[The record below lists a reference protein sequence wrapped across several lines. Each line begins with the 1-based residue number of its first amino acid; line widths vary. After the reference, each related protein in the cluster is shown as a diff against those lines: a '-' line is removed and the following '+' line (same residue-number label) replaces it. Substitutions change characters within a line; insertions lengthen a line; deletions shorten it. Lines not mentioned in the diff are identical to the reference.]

1 MTREYCST
9 RAALLSNMID
19 GTKRTCMQFKDV
31 RSILDSI
38 LSEDTHA
45 KRVDSLANAALGVM
59 TGASLAVAMIG
70 KSLAQARGLLTKHA
84 VKQVDRLL
92 SNPRIEAVF
101 ASWVPEMVGPRK
113 DIVVAMDWTDF
124 DPAGPLALKRGTR
137 HGRATPLIW
146 LSVLKDEL
154 SNARNDYEDACLRRL
169 AEVLPAGVRV
179 TILADR
185 GFADTK
191 LFDFLGELGFG
202 YVIRLKGN
210 TRVGAADGTAGP
222 AEDWIGQGGRARKL
236 RDATVTEAHCPVG
249 AAVCVHAKSMKEPWC
264 LVTGNR
270 DATAL
275 RIIKLYSKRW
285 TVEPSFRDTKD
296 LRFGMGLGA
305 VRIADPQRRDRLLL
319 LNAFAVVLL
328 TLLGA
333 AGESLGMDRHLK
345 SNTVKTRS
353 HSLFRQG
360 CMLYDLTPN
369 MPEHRLR
376 PLVERYVELLQQSR
390 VFNDTFAVV

>member
-1 MTREYCST
+1 
-9 RAALLSNMID
+9 MID
-19 GTKRTCMQFKDV
+19 GSKRGLMQVKDV
-31 RSILDSI
+31 RNFLDSV
-38 LSEDTHA
+38 LDEDIHT
-45 KRVDSLANAALGVM
+45 KRIASLANATLGVM
-59 TGASLAVAMIG
+59 TGASLGVAVIG
-70 KSLAQARGLLTKHA
+70 KSLAQARGLLPKHA

-92 SNPRIEAVF
+92 SNPRIEAWDVF

-124 DPAGPLALKRGTR
+124 DADGQATLALKLVTR

-154 SNARNDYEDACLRRL
+154 KNARNDYEDACLRRL
-169 AEVLPAGVRV
+169 AAVLPDSVRV

-191 LFDFLGELGFG
+191 LFDFLAELGFD

-210 TRVGAADGTAGP
+210 TRVGAADGTVRP
-222 AEDWIGQGGRARKL
+222 AQEWVGQGGRARKL

-249 AAVCVHAKSMKEPWC
+249 AAVCVHAKGMKELWC

-270 DATAL
+270 AATAPQ
-275 RIIKLYSKRW
+275 IIKLYSKRW

-360 CMLYDLTPN
+360 STLYDLIPN
-369 MPEHRLR
+369 MPEHRLK
-376 PLVERYVELLQQSR
+376 PLVERYAELLHQSR
-390 VFNDTFAVV
+390 VVSETFAIV

>member
-1 MTREYCST
+1 
-9 RAALLSNMID
+9 MID
-19 GTKRTCMQFKDV
+19 GQKRSFLKFQDV
-31 RSILDSI
+31 RAFLDSV
-38 LSEDTHA
+38 LDEDIHT
-45 KRVDSLANAALGVM
+45 KRVDSLANATLGMM
-59 TGASLAVAMIG
+59 TGASLGVALIG
-70 KSLAQARGLLTKHA
+70 KSLAQARGLLPKHA

-92 SNPRIEAVF
+92 SNPRLEAWDVF
-101 ASWVPEMVGPRK
+101 ATWVPEMVGARL
-113 DIVVAMDWTDF
+113 DVVVAMDWTDY
-124 DPAGPLALKRGTR
+124 DADGQATLALKLVTR
-137 HGRATPLIW
+137 HGRATPLVW
-146 LSVLKDEL
+146 LSVHKDDLKD
-154 SNARNDYEDACLRRL
+154 ARNDYEDAGLRRL
-169 AEVLPAGVRV
+169 AEVLPDGVTA

-191 LFDFLGELGFG
+191 LFEFLGKLGFD

-210 TRVGAADGTAGP
+210 TRVSAVDGTTRP
-222 AEDWIGQGGRARKL
+222 AQEWVGQGGRARKL
-236 RDATVTEAHCPVG
+236 RDAAVTEAHCPVG
-249 AAVCVHAKSMKEPWC
+249 AAVCVHAKGMKEPWC
-264 LVTGNR
+264 LVTGSR
-270 DATAL
+270 DATAPQV
-275 RIIKLYSKRW
+275 IKLYSKRW

-296 LRFGMGLGA
+296 LRFGLGLGA
-305 VRIADPQRRDRLLL
+305 IRIADPQRRDRLLL

-376 PLVERYVELLQQSR
+376 PLVERYAELLQQSR
-390 VFNDTFAVV
+390 VFTDTFAVT

>member
-1 MTREYCST
+1 
-9 RAALLSNMID
+9 
-19 GTKRTCMQFKDV
+19 MQFKDV
-31 RSILDSI
+31 RSFLDSI

-70 KSLAQARGLLTKHA
+70 KSLAQARGLLPKHA

-92 SNPRIEAVF
+92 SNPRIEAWDVF
-101 ASWVPEMVGPRK
+101 ATWVPEMVGPPK

-124 DPAGPLALKRGTR
+124 DADGQATLALKLVTR
-137 HGRATPLIW
+137 HGRATPLVW

-154 SNARNDYEDACLRRL
+154 KNARNDYEDACLRRL
-169 AEVLPAGVRV
+169 AEVLPDSVRV
-179 TILADR
+179 TLLADR

-191 LFDFLGELGFG
+191 LFDFLADLGFD

-210 TRVGAADGTAGP
+210 TKVRAADGTIRSA
-222 AEDWIGQGGRARKL
+222 AEWVGQGGRARKL
-236 RDATVTEAHCPVG
+236 RDAVVTEVQCPVG
-249 AAVCVHAKSMKEPWC
+249 AVVCVHAKGMKEAWC
-264 LVTGNR
+264 LVTSNAAASSR
-270 DATAL
+270 H
-275 RIIKLYSKRW
+275 IIDLYSKRW
-285 TVEPSFRDTKD
+285 GVEPSFRDTKD
-296 LRFGMGLGA
+296 LRFGMGLSST
-305 VRIADPQRRDRLLL
+305 RISDPQRRDRLLR

-345 SNTVKTRS
+345 SNTVKIRT

-360 CMLYDLTPN
+360 CMLYDLIPN
-369 MPEHRLR
+369 MPEHRLK
-376 PLVERYVELLQQSR
+376 PLIQRYAEILQQSR
-390 VFNDTFAVV
+390 VVTEAFAIV